1 MERRW
6 EIEES
11 VFIEAAPEQAYAAV
25 ADVRSMGRWSP
36 ECRAVRGVPPGPVGV
51 GARFLGFNRKGA
63 FVWFT
68 SCRVTGAEPGEVFA
82 FRVSTFGLPVA
93 LWGYRFAAEAGGVRV
108 TEFWQ
113 DLRTGRRG
121 ALAAL
126 LGRLF
131 TGTRPDRRH
140 LANRAGMRAT
150 LGRLKQALESR
161 ENWENREVRENRG
174 R

>member
-1 MERRW
+1 MERHW
-6 EIEES
+6 QIEES
-11 VFIEAAPEQAYAAV
+11 VFIEAPADHTYAAV

-36 ECRAVRGVPPGPVGV
+36 ECRAVRGVPPGPAAA
-51 GARFLGFNRKGA
+51 GARFIGFNRKGP

-68 SCRVTGAEPGEVFA
+68 SCRVTRAEPGAVFA

-93 LWGYRFAAEAGGVRV
+93 LWGYRFAAQDGGTLV
-108 TEFWQ
+108 TEYWQ

-121 ALAAL
+121 GFTGL
-126 LGRLF
+126 LGRIF

-150 LGRLKQALESR
+150 LGRLKLTL
-161 ENWENREVRENRG
+161 ENRVP
-174 R
+174 

>member
-1 MERRW
+1 MIPVERRW

-11 VFIEAAPEQAYAAV
+11 VFIRAAPERVYAAV

-36 ECRAVRGVPPGPVGV
+36 ECVAVRGVPHGPVPV
-51 GARFLGFNRKGA
+51 GARFIGFNRKGP

-68 SCRVTGAEPGEVFA
+68 GCRVTSAEPGAVFA

-93 LWGYRFAAEAGGVRV
+93 LWGYRFAPEEDGTRV
-108 TEFWQ
+108 TEYWR

-121 ALAAL
+121 GFTGL
-126 LGRLF
+126 LGRVF

-140 LANRAGMRAT
+140 LANLVGMRAT
-150 LGRLKQALESR
+150 LGRLKQALES
-161 ENWENREVRENRG
+161 
-174 R
+174 